1 MTPESFSSDRLASPM
16 KVVVKSGAPGAFT
29 DYIARFSAGQSIFNE
44 GEVGTEMFVIQ
55 SGTVEVYKRSR
66 RGEEK
71 SLAILEKGDFFGEM
85 SILEDMPRT
94 AAARAKTDCEL
105 VRINQSTFDE
115 MLRHNA
121 EIAVRMLRKLSR
133 RLRETTKLLEQSTG
147 VAPALDESSSDIF
160 AKVSE
165 RHDIFR
171 LVAAVGGEEFFLNR
185 DGETTVGRIDPVTGI
200 KPDVDLAILDTQR
213 SVSRRHSKIIREA
226 GEFRV
231 VEEIG
236 TMNGTFVNGTR
247 IVTGQP
253 VTIKDGDRTRFGLVD
268 LTFRV
273 SKA

>member
-1 MTPESFSSDRLASPM
+1 M
-16 KVVVKSGAPGAFT
+16 KVVVKSGAPGGFT
-29 DYIARFSAGQSIFNE
+29 DYLARFSAGQPIFGE

-55 SGTVEVYKRSR
+55 SGTVEIYKRSR
-66 RGEEK
+66 RGEEQL
-71 SLAILEKGDFFGEM
+71 LATLEKGDFFGEM
-85 SILEDMPRT
+85 SILEDVPRT
-94 AAARAKTDCEL
+94 ASARAKSDCEL

-147 VAPALDESSSDIF
+147 AAPALDESSSDIF
-160 AKVSE
+160 SKVSE

-171 LVAAVGGEEFFLNR
+171 LVSAGGEEFFLNR
-185 DGETTVGRIDPVTGI
+185 DGETTVGRVDPVTGI
-200 KPDVDLAILDTQR
+200 KPDVDLANLDTQR
-213 SVSRRHSKIIREA
+213 SVSRRHSKIVREG

-236 TMNGTFVNGTR
+236 TMNGTFVNGAR